1 VALLV
6 AGPSFIN
13 AAGTHSIS
21 VVFSSVRVN
30 FRVRVRGII
39 GADNKKLMFGLCGCE
54 TKCFAVG
61 WSGLRMR
68 QEKIVRPRI
77 RRNKKQL
84 PYLPYLKPKLR

>member
-1 VALLV
+1 MALLV

-39 GADNKKLMFGLCGCE
+39 GADNKKLMLVCVAARQNVLLWVGL
-54 TKCFAVG
+54 V
-61 WSGLRMR
+61 
-68 QEKIVRPRI
+68 
-77 RRNKKQL
+77 
-84 PYLPYLKPKLR
+84 